1 MSDIPGLPTQGSNVT
16 VLITKVDSNTLC
28 ALIEFWG
35 NFGLA
40 QARDYQSLVKNIQSP
55 VNLFQEFEGN
65 SGDLC
70 LVQIDGTWYRSRIVT
85 RNGSNCQ
92 VLLIDK
98 GITCS
103 TTTKLL
109 AWGKREHFHLPPQ
122 VELCVLANVWPH
134 SLENRWSPF
143 ALEFLQTFRGKMV
156 KAHVQDALVNQRK
169 LLLDIP
175 CITRQMFEM
184 GFAKKVEPNMFL
196 DFVLSPESKIKA
208 EHFHQTSM
216 GEVEQL
222 HQKDLYTVPKLST
235 GAVETVVVTE
245 VTNPQRIFCQLKVF
259 TQELK
264 ELSEEIR
271 RRCRGRTVSCS
282 VKPEMIGFPCAA
294 RGNDG
299 NWYRS
304 VLQQVFPVSQ
314 LVEVLNVDYGV
325 KRLVQ
330 MENVRPLAPEF
341 FKMPVVTYVCSL
353 HGLFDKGVGWTSTQI
368 NYLKSLLLYNTFIAK
383 FHYHSI
389 SEGVYYVT
397 LYGDENTDLNQVYFS
412 KILLENEETL
422 CDYATENTAKGTHD
436 PPRFPINEGIM
447 SPTMVAEAKVERN
460 NAFLADNVS
469 HVACVSHVSNP
480 AEFRIPRQ
488 KRASELDEL
497 VGPVF
502 HLYKFSDSKHL
513 METPAVDACCASKAA
528 DGDFN
533 RAIVSEV
540 GGTKIKVFLVDYGGT
555 KEVDESHIRTLLCG
569 LQKAPQL
576 AVKCSLADLGPKD
589 LSWSRSAVE
598 FFIKMITD
606 KLLNVHV
613 MENRNDTSA
622 ITLVDPQSQGES
634 HIGKMLCSS
643 GHGNCSEMEKKS
655 RSQNSEALG
664 VHGKSK
670 GSSRTQN
677 SVDLSSKA
685 LQIGTFRENMF
696 PVGSILDV
704 TVSYIES
711 PNNFWCQL
719 APSSEKL
726 KMLMH
731 AIQAHYA
738 GSVYEPLT
746 EAACVVRHPDNGLW
760 YRGLVIRKHESTR
773 VAVLFIDYGHTK
785 TVSLHDL
792 RKISRE
798 FLELHGQAFRCS
810 LYNPLKVIS
819 VANEWNE
826 KGKDA
831 FLHFVKTAA
840 SNRITLKC
848 TVYAVTYNE
857 EKLVLNIVDLETP
870 FESICTSMAKLTPG
884 KAVPEPS
891 YRLDTYN
898 YSTHSIKIGTEEQ
911 VTVTCV
917 NSVGHFYCQL
927 ERNADVLKDLN
938 KKVNHLC
945 HQLGHVNPPTL
956 FQKLCF
962 AKYTDGLWY
971 RAQIK
976 VTRPSILVY
985 FVDYGDTAEV
995 AHSDVLPVPKE
1006 ANDIMSVPMQAV
1018 LCRLSDVPI
1027 DVPAEV
1033 NNWFQTSATECKFR
1047 AIVVAKEPSGSLL
1060 VELYDKNTQINSKLN
1075 KKFQLQVP
1083 TERQVISQH
1092 RKALE
1097 DANGEKE
1104 AMFVSAQVRQKNTG
1118 HYIKPAHQAT
1128 RPPRWNLRNEQ
1139 KGKTSSQELY
1149 HPPHQ
1154 RHHPSNQSSRT
1165 ERKEKLD
1172 PESPVQEFGIVLPQ
1186 AKYPKVAKLQDLP
1199 KNVITADMEADVYVS
1214 HYNSPSSFY
1223 VQLVREEDEIFSLV
1237 DKLNEP
1243 LSTPKRTITRVDPG
1257 DLVEAE
1263 FPDDSLWYRAGVT
1276 EVLSGSLALVEFV
1289 DFGNTARLP
1298 FSKLAQLN
1306 QAFAQLPRYST
1317 HCMLSEAG
1325 SLAALDSEVA
1335 STLKREIGS
1344 NAEKML
1350 KCRFVRRSG
1359 IMWQVT
1365 LEDNGV
1371 QVTCK
1376 ACPETPPAM
1385 EHQTGEC
1392 ARGSETSLNFYS
1404 LCYRHLEFAEGQ
1416 QLDVYISAFRDA
1428 HTFWCQPANSVALD
1442 RITES
1447 LSQIGNAAYNT
1458 SVGVSALSP
1467 GTPCIAFFAEDQ
1479 VWCRAEVLSKDGDE
1493 LSVLFVDYGNAA
1505 KVTGADVMEIPPE
1518 LLQTH
1523 LQAFLCQ
1530 LDGFD
1535 ESRGSWRD
1543 GAFDE
1548 LASIAENKLLQMTVT
1563 KPSREDG
1570 TSVYLVQL
1578 ECEGQRL
1585 NETMKRWW
1593 MTSMLENK
1601 PHLAQHVQDEKL
1613 GPSDASVKKTENE
1626 ALEGE
1631 NTRLAHN
1638 GTDHHDA
1645 DLHCAV
1651 TSTPKDIRGPHT
1663 SVLSTERPPEENCLS
1678 ESRSLNETSQWGMT
1692 IPHLEPIS
1700 QIDSGIE
1707 HNVASLQNMSKSA
1720 VGSGQD
1726 FDEEAASAIDA
1737 PLSDEMDSPPTKNI
1751 REATVESLSPFEMV
1765 DRHNTSDRSNA
1776 RTNSDEPNGFPD
1788 DGNVANSNPV
1798 TNWTSVK
1805 VGAVAEEVIHSVK
1818 SLTDPNEQS
1827 DVAMAA
1833 RNQCH
1838 ISVSGEEMVL
1848 TKLLHPFEPPVW
1860 QVIESSSSSS
1870 EESLPIPEEKERSTQ
1885 DESNPMAE

>member
-1 MSDIPGLPTQGSNVT
+1 MSSIPGLPTQCSNVT

-85 RNGSNCQ
+85 RNGSNRQ

-122 VELCVLANVWPH
+122 VELCVLANVWPL
-134 SLENRWSPF
+134 SLQNGWSPF

-156 KAHVQDALVNQRK
+156 KAHVQDVLVNQRK

-175 CITRQMFEM
+175 CIIREMFEM
-184 GFAKKVEPNMFL
+184 GLAKKVEPSMFL
-196 DFVLSPESKIKA
+196 DFVLSPESKTEA

-222 HQKDLYTVPKLST
+222 QQKDLYMVPKLSA

-245 VTNPQRIFCQLKVF
+245 VNNPQRIFCQLKVF
-259 TQELK
+259 SQELK
-264 ELSEEIR
+264 ELSEKITQ
-271 RRCRGRTVSCS
+271 RCRGRMVSCS
-282 VKPEMIGFPCAA
+282 VEPEMIGFPCAA

-314 LVEVLNVDYGV
+314 LVEVLHVDYGV

-330 MENVRPLAPEF
+330 IENVRPLAPEF

-353 HGLFDKGVGWTSTQI
+353 HGIFDKGVGCTSTQI
-368 NYLKSLLLYNTFIAK
+368 LYLKSLLLHNTLIAK

-412 KILLENEETL
+412 KENALLENEETL
-422 CDYATENTAKGTHD
+422 CDYTIENTAKGIHH
-436 PPRFPINEGIM
+436 PPRFSINEGIM

-460 NAFLADNVS
+460 NAFPADNIS
-469 HVACVSHVSNP
+469 HVACVSHVSS
-480 AEFRIPRQ
+480 Q
-488 KRASELDEL
+488 
-497 VGPVF
+497 
-502 HLYKFSDSKHL
+502 HL
-513 METPAVDACCASKAA
+513 METPAVGASCADKAA

-540 GGTKIKVFLVDYGGT
+540 GGTKIKVFLADYRGT
-555 KEVDESHIRTLLCG
+555 EEVDESHIRTLPGG
-569 LQKAPQL
+569 LKKTPQL
-576 AVKCSLADLGPKD
+576 AVKCSLADLGPKY
-589 LSWSRSAVE
+589 LSWSRSVVK
-598 FFIKMITD
+598 FFIKMITN
-606 KLLNVHV
+606 KLLKVHM
-613 MENRNDTSA
+613 MENRSDTSA
-622 ITLVDPQSQGES
+622 VTLVDPESQGES

-643 GHGNCSEMEKKS
+643 GHGDCSEMEKKS
-655 RSQNSEALG
+655 QISIENSEAGALG

-670 GSSRTQN
+670 VYFQTQN
-677 SVDLSSKA
+677 NVDLSSKE
-685 LQIGTFRENMF
+685 LQIGTFQENMF

-704 TVSYIES
+704 IVSYIES
-711 PNNFWCQL
+711 PNNFWCKL
-719 APSSEKL
+719 AATSGKL
-726 KMLMH
+726 IQLMH
-731 AIQAHYA
+731 AMQAHYA

-746 EAACVVRHPDNGLW
+746 EAACVVRHPGNGFW

-810 LYNPLKVIS
+810 LYNPLEVMS
-819 VANEWNE
+819 VVNEWNE
-826 KGKDA
+826 KGEEK
-831 FLHFVKTAA
+831 FLHFVNTAA
-840 SNRITLKC
+840 SNLII
-848 TVYAVTYNE
+848 
-857 EKLVLNIVDLETP
+857 LN
-870 FESICTSMAKLTPG
+870 
-884 KAVPEPS
+884 
-891 YRLDTYN
+891 
-898 YSTHSIKIGTEEQ
+898 IKIGTEEQ

-917 NSVGHFYCQL
+917 NSVGQFYCQL

-945 HQLGHVNPPTL
+945 NQLGNVKPPTL

-1047 AIVVAKEPSGSLL
+1047 AIALAKEPSGSLL
-1060 VELYDKNTQINSKLN
+1060 VELYDKNTQINSKL
-1075 KKFQLQVP
+1075 KKNFQLQVP
-1083 TERQVISQH
+1083 TECQGVSQR

-1104 AMFVSAQVRQKNTG
+1104 ATFVSAQVRQKNTAFDT
-1118 HYIKPAHQAT
+1118 KPAQQAT
-1128 RPPRWNLRNEQ
+1128 QPPRRNLRNER

-1149 HPPHQ
+1149 QPPHQ
-1154 RHHPSNQSSRT
+1154 RHHPNKQSSQT
-1165 ERKEKLD
+1165 ERKENLTVTNNSILD
-1172 PESPVQEFGIVLPQ
+1172 PESPVQEFGIVLPK
-1186 AKYPKVAKLQDLP
+1186 ANYPKVAKLKDLP
-1199 KNVITADMEADVYVS
+1199 KNVITVDMEADVYVS

-1243 LSTPKRTITRVDPG
+1243 LSTPKRTITQVDPG

-1289 DFGNTARLP
+1289 DFGNTAQLP
-1298 FSKLAQLN
+1298 FSKLAKLN

-1325 SLAALDSEVA
+1325 SLAALDAEVA

-1359 IMWQVT
+1359 VMWQVT

-1376 ACPETPPAM
+1376 
-1385 EHQTGEC
+1385 
-1392 ARGSETSLNFYS
+1392 
-1404 LCYRHLEFAEGQ
+1404 
-1416 QLDVYISAFRDA
+1416 LDVYISAFRDA
-1428 HTFWCQPANSVALD
+1428 HTFWCQPANSAALD

-1447 LSQIGNAAYNT
+1447 LLEIGNSAYKT

-1467 GTPCIAFFAEDQ
+1467 GTPCIAFFTEDE

-1505 KVTGADVMEIPPE
+1505 KVTGADLMEIPPE

-1535 ESRGSWRD
+1535 ESHGSWRD
-1543 GAFDE
+1543 GAFNE
-1548 LASIAENKLLQMTVT
+1548 FASIAENKLLQMTVT
-1563 KPSREDG
+1563 KPSREDEK
-1570 TSVYLVQL
+1570 SVNLVQL

-1601 PHLAQHVQDEKL
+1601 PHVAQNVLDKKL
-1613 GPSDASVKKTENE
+1613 RPSDASVKKTENE

-1631 NTRLAHN
+1631 NTRLALPVAHN

-1651 TSTPKDIRGPHT
+1651 TSTPKDIRGPLDCLHT
-1663 SVLSTERPPEENCLS
+1663 SILSTECPPEEKCLS
-1678 ESRSLNETSQWGMT
+1678 ESRSLSETSQGGKR
-1692 IPHLEPIS
+1692 IPHLETVS

-1707 HNVASLQNMSKSA
+1707 QNVAPLQNMAKSA
-1720 VGSGQD
+1720 MGSGQD
-1726 FDEEAASAIDA
+1726 FDEQAASAIDA
-1737 PLSDEMDSPPTKNI
+1737 PLSDEVDSPPTKNI
-1751 REATVESLSPFEMV
+1751 REATDESLSPFGTV
-1765 DRHNTSDRSNA
+1765 DRRNMSDRSNA
-1776 RTNSDEPNGFPD
+1776 KANSDGKSFLLFRLMCAGLDIN
-1788 DGNVANSNPV
+1788 
-1798 TNWTSVK
+1798 
-1805 VGAVAEEVIHSVK
+1805 IH
-1818 SLTDPNEQS
+1818 
-1827 DVAMAA
+1827 
-1833 RNQCH
+1833 R
-1838 ISVSGEEMVL
+1838 
-1848 TKLLHPFEPPVW
+1848 
-1860 QVIESSSSSS
+1860 
-1870 EESLPIPEEKERSTQ
+1870 
-1885 DESNPMAE
+1885 